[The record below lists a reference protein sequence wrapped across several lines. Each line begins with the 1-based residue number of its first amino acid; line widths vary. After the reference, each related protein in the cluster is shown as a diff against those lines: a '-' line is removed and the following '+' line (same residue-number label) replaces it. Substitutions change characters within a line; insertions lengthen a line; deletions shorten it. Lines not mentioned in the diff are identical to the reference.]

1 MESHGGW
8 NFKILDVDLSDRR
21 IKEKKLDLETA
32 RKFLGGRGLGV
43 KILCDASQKHGV
55 FEAFSDENP
64 LVFAVGPLTGLAPMS
79 GRHVV
84 VSKSPL
90 TGTIFDSS
98 AGGFFGVEL
107 KFAGYDA
114 VVVRGRAERLVYLE
128 IEDEHCEIKDAEF
141 LKCSNVTETS
151 VKLGRGGRKVACIGR
166 AGERLVRFANIM
178 SDVHHACGRGGL
190 GAVMGFKNL
199 KAVVVRA
206 SRERKAWWKHNGIA
220 DAEKFEEAK
229 EDMMRLL
236 RASPVLK
243 ALSYYG
249 TAALVNLVNYMRIM
263 PTHNFRRSFF
273 AAAENLSGETIREKY
288 ELRSRSCYGCFVAC
302 KHFTKSGVKIPE
314 YETLWAFGAN
324 CGNADLE
331 KIVKANELCDDYGI
345 DTISCG
351 GTLACYFELTGRFD
365 TTASEGGV
373 VSGSGQEIVELVRK
387 IGERES
393 IGAELAEG
401 SLRFAMNRGRR
412 ELSMSVKG
420 LELPG
425 YDPRGV
431 FGQALAY
438 ATSNRGGC
446 HLRAYM
452 VSLEIV
458 GKPKLVNRLTFD
470 GKAALVVIFQNLAAA
485 IDSLVL
491 CKFSS
496 FALSEEEYARVLSAV
511 TSLDYKAE
519 DLLNIGER
527 IWSLERMFNL
537 KHLGRLEDTLPER
550 FFESLDEEG
559 FEKALREYYHLRE
572 WSADGVPT
580 RAEGLHR

>member
-199 KAVVVRA
+199 KAVV
-206 SRERKAWWKHNGIA
+206 
-220 DAEKFEEAK
+220 
-229 EDMMRLL
+229 
-236 RASPVLK
+236 
-243 ALSYYG
+243 
-249 TAALVNLVNYMRIM
+249 
-263 PTHNFRRSFF
+263 
-273 AAAENLSGETIREKY
+273 
-288 ELRSRSCYGCFVAC
+288 
-302 KHFTKSGVKIPE
+302 
-314 YETLWAFGAN
+314 
-324 CGNADLE
+324 
-331 KIVKANELCDDYGI
+331 
-345 DTISCG
+345 
-351 GTLACYFELTGRFD
+351 
-365 TTASEGGV
+365 
-373 VSGSGQEIVELVRK
+373 
-387 IGERES
+387 
-393 IGAELAEG
+393 
-401 SLRFAMNRGRR
+401 
-412 ELSMSVKG
+412 
-420 LELPG
+420 
-425 YDPRGV
+425 
-431 FGQALAY
+431 
-438 ATSNRGGC
+438 
-446 HLRAYM
+446 
-452 VSLEIV
+452 
-458 GKPKLVNRLTFD
+458 
-470 GKAALVVIFQNLAAA
+470 
-485 IDSLVL
+485 
-491 CKFSS
+491 
-496 FALSEEEYARVLSAV
+496 
-511 TSLDYKAE
+511 
-519 DLLNIGER
+519 
-527 IWSLERMFNL
+527 
-537 KHLGRLEDTLPER
+537 
-550 FFESLDEEG
+550 
-559 FEKALREYYHLRE
+559 
-572 WSADGVPT
+572 
-580 RAEGLHR
+580 

>member
-1 MESHGGW
+1 MENYGGW
-8 NFKILDVDLSDRR
+8 SFKILDVNLSNEN
-21 IKEKKLDLETA
+21 IKKKKLDVETA

-43 KILCDASQKHGV
+43 KILCDASRKHGI
-55 FEAFSDENP
+55 FGALSDKNP

-84 VSKSPL
+84 ISKSPL
-90 TGTIFDSS
+90 TGTVFDSS

-114 VVVRGRAERLVYLE
+114 VIVRGRAERLVYLE
-128 IEDEHCEIKDAEF
+128 IEDEHCEIRDAEF
-141 LKCSNVTETS
+141 LKGKNIAETTAALS
-151 VKLGRGGRKVACIGR
+151 RDGSRVACIGR
-166 AGERLVRFANIM
+166 SGERLVKFANIM
-178 SDVHHACGRGGL
+178 SDMRHACGRGGL

-199 KAVVVRA
+199 KALVVRA
-206 SRERKAWWKHNGIA
+206 SRERKAWWKQNGVA
-220 DAEKFEEAK
+220 DAEKFKEAREEV
-229 EDMMRLL
+229 MRLL

-263 PTHNFRRSFF
+263 PTFNFRRSFF
-273 AAAENLSGETIREKY
+273 EAAENLSGETIREKY

-302 KHFTKSGVKIPE
+302 KHFTKAGVKIPE
-314 YETLWAFGAN
+314 YETLWAFGPD
-324 CGNADLE
+324 CGNYDLE
-331 KIVKANELCDDYGI
+331 KVIKANELCDDYGI

-351 GTLACYFELTGRFD
+351 GTLACYFELIGRFD
-365 TTASEGGV
+365 ATDANAGKNTGV
-373 VSGSGQEIVELVRK
+373 DIVQLVK
-387 IGERES
+387 SVGEREGV
-393 IGAELAEG
+393 GAELAEG
-401 SLRFAMNRGRR
+401 SLRLATKYGKK
-412 ELSMSVKG
+412 EVSMSVKG

-452 VSLEIV
+452 VSPEII

-470 GKAALVVIFQNLAAA
+470 GKAALVIIFQNLAAA
-485 IDSLVL
+485 IDSFVL

-496 FALSEEEYARVLSAV
+496 FALSEEEYAKLLSAV
-511 TSLDYKAE
+511 TASDYKAE
-519 DLLNIGER
+519 DVLNIGER
-527 IWSLERMFNL
+527 IWGLERMFNL
-537 KHLGRLEDTLPER
+537 KHLRRLEDTLPRR
-550 FFESLDEEG
+550 FFESLDERA
-559 FEKALREYYHLRE
+559 FKKALQEYYHLRG
-572 WSADGVPT
+572 WGADGIPT
-580 RAEGLHR
+580 TGS